1 MRTESCLVM
10 ANVYRAAPAC
20 ARLRSPNPEA
30 AMEEDEEIQ
39 LDPVATVAR
48 ITALEI
54 LVRQMMIIQLRILHE
69 MKQIDLTPAYVETL
83 AGLYTEKVDESKI
96 IDSSSPEVNYEF
108 KVNVIH
114 NLERFFD
121 EIADHLRANP

>member
-1 MRTESCLVM
+1 
-10 ANVYRAAPAC
+10 
-20 ARLRSPNPEA
+20 
-30 AMEEDEEIQ
+30 MEDDEEIQ

-69 MKQIDLTPAYVETL
+69 MKQIDLHPAYVETL

>member
-1 MRTESCLVM
+1 
-10 ANVYRAAPAC
+10 
-20 ARLRSPNPEA
+20 
-30 AMEEDEEIQ
+30 MEDDQEVQ

-69 MKQIDLTPAYVETL
+69 MKQIELNPAYVATL
-83 AGLYTEKVDESKI
+83 AELYTEKVDESKI

-121 EIADHLRANP
+121 EIADHLRENP

>member
-1 MRTESCLVM
+1 
-10 ANVYRAAPAC
+10 
-20 ARLRSPNPEA
+20 
-30 AMEEDEEIQ
+30 MEDNEEVQ

-69 MKQIDLTPAYVETL
+69 MKQIDLNPAYVETL

-121 EIADHLRANP
+121 EISDHLRENP

>member
-1 MRTESCLVM
+1 M
-10 ANVYRAAPAC
+10 ASLAAKPW
-20 ARLRSPNPEA
+20 R
-30 AMEEDEEIQ
+30 MEGDSEVQ

-54 LVRQMMIIQLRILHE
+54 LTRQLMVVQLRILDE
-69 MKQIDLTPAYVETL
+69 LGQIDLTPAYVREL
-83 AGLYTEKVDESKI
+83 ATIYTAKVDESKI
-96 IDSSSPEVNYEF
+96 IESSSSEVNYEF

-121 EIADHLRANP
+121 EIADHLTANP

>member
-1 MRTESCLVM
+1 
-10 ANVYRAAPAC
+10 
-20 ARLRSPNPEA
+20 
-30 AMEEDEEIQ
+30 MEDDEETMQAVEADTGGIQ

>member
-1 MRTESCLVM
+1 
-10 ANVYRAAPAC
+10 
-20 ARLRSPNPEA
+20 
-30 AMEEDEEIQ
+30 MEDDEEIQ